1 MALKHDKDGFLV
13 GRGGKDVL
21 EVIHDNTEEIL
32 SHLKATPPAQP
43 SPKLHIGLKLPKAST
58 PKTPPPKPRNQSH
71 GIRHRDA
78 NGRFMERGASPTPQD
93 KKINQSHAA
102 THKAQQ
108 EQIKLLKRMAKQKNA
123 DKGYKPVPSVLNG
136 RGLNQAA
143 MNFAQGK
150 SASKGG
156 VAPSS
161 KVGNFLDGSKKL
173 LGGVLRA
180 GGGLIRKLPVLGTL
194 LGLGTAAWQMSR
206 LGGAGLSGEQKGQ
219 QKSRVWGRLGG
230 GLAGAAA
237 GGVAGASIG
246 SVVPV
251 VGTALGGMIGA
262 VIGGMGGEHIG
273 QEVGEWLY
281 QKDWKDAWDNT
292 RHAMTTMFGHSTR
305 SFTAFAQ
312 EAFERFKATFP
323 VIASYIEAMAQSV
336 QDVAKAAVSK
346 VIEGMQAVKEAFNGQ
361 ETQGAN
367 PDGTLTI
374 TQKVGAA
381 VGSATR
387 TSVDWL
393 KSNNPFSYEGLKL
406 KAGATNGGTTEYGL
420 TAMVHAI
427 NDRFGKDVLRHAA
440 LNDKYHH
447 KSIGYHSLHK
457 DGLGFDTTFDSAN
470 QMQAKG
476 LNNGKNTAAKQ
487 RYAEI
492 KQYVESMGFTVGGKG
507 SDIELVD
514 EYNNKSKKAT
524 GGHIH
529 FAFRSKA
536 AAKKYE
542 DMVRHGLPSLTQPT
556 AQTAPTAQT
565 VFAGENNQI
574 IRPKGAKGSFTV
586 AQLNQ
591 TFALDDKLGLQR
603 GTVAG
608 QMYQESKLDP
618 KAVSHAG
625 AKGWAQI
632 MPDTQAGHEA
642 EAKRKFNPANFEDA
656 LKMQEMSLNTFR
668 YKSGKRSLGKVSD
681 EAMFRGYN
689 GGWSGQAG
697 KLNGAENRE
706 YYAKVMAGR
715 QVVLAAMAAATTAP
729 KSPAVKHSKPVYPVK
744 STQAAKNL
752 SPPLTHHVTAPSI
765 QAPAIATQ
773 IIAVPSIS
781 AISNSGQRTQT
792 LVAHDANQPQAPY
805 LAHKTLSQRV
815 SHDKIAWAVS
825 GGIGMG

>member
-13 GRGGKDVL
+13 GRGGKDIL

-32 SHLKATPPAQP
+32 NHVKAVPPAQP
-43 SPKLHIGLKLPKAST
+43 SPKLHIGLKLPKASPPT
-58 PKTPPPKPRNQSH
+58 PQSKPRKQSH

-78 NGRFMERGASPTPQD
+78 NGRFIERGALPTAQD
-93 KKINQSHAA
+93 KKINQSHAV

-108 EQIKLLKRMAKQKNA
+108 EQIKLLKRMAKQKTS
-123 DKGYKPVPSVLNG
+123 DKSYQPTPSVLRG
-136 RGLNQAA
+136 KGLNRAA
-143 MNFAQGK
+143 MEFVQGK
-150 SASKGG
+150 AAGQSSG
-156 VAPSS
+156 APSS
-161 KVGNFLDGSKKL
+161 KTSGFLGGSKKL
-173 LGGVLRA
+173 LGGVARA
-180 GGGLIRKLPVLGTL
+180 GGGLMRRLPVLGTL

-206 LGGAGLSGEQKGQ
+206 LGDANLPDEQKGH
-219 QKSRVWGRLGG
+219 QKAGVWGKLGG

-237 GGVAGASIG
+237 GGVAGATIG

-262 VIGGMGGEHIG
+262 AIGSMEGEQIG
-273 QEVGEWLY
+273 QNVGEWLY
-281 QKDWKDAWDNT
+281 QKDWKSAWDNT
-292 RHAMTTMFGHSTR
+292 RHDMTTLFGHSTR
-305 SFTAFAQ
+305 SLTTFAQ
-312 EAFERFKATFP
+312 NAFERFQATFP
-323 VIASYIEAMAQSV
+323 VIAGHIQAMAQSV
-336 QDVAKAAVSK
+336 QDVAKTAMSNVMDGIQAAK
-346 VIEGMQAVKEAFNGQ
+346 DAFHDHNV
-361 ETQGAN
+361 QGAN
-367 PDGTLTI
+367 PDGTPT
-374 TQKVGAA
+374 TAQKMGAA

-393 KSNNPFSYEGLKL
+393 KSKNPFSYEGLKL
-406 KAGATNGGTTEYGL
+406 KAGATNGGTTENGL

-427 NDRFGKDVLRHAA
+427 NDRFGKDVLRHAS
-440 LNDKYHH
+440 LNDEYH
-447 KSIGYHSLHK
+447 KNMGYHSLHK

-487 RYAEI
+487 RYNEI

-507 SDIELVD
+507 TDIQLID

-529 FAFRSKA
+529 FAFRNKG
-536 AAKKYE
+536 AAKRYE
-542 DMVRHGLPSLTQPT
+542 DMVRHGLPSLTQSAVPLTQTTPT
-556 AQTAPTAQT
+556 ITTGASQ
-565 VFAGENNQI
+565 QI
-574 IRPKGAKGSFTV
+574 IKPKGAKGSFTM

-603 GTVAG
+603 GMVAG

-618 KAVSHAG
+618 NAVSHAG

-632 MPDTQAGHEA
+632 MPKTQAGHEA
-642 EAKRKFNPANFEDA
+642 DAKRTFNPANFEDA

-668 YKSGKRSLGKVSD
+668 YKNGKRALGKVSD

-689 GGWSGQAG
+689 GGWNGQAG

-715 QVVLAAMAAATTAP
+715 QLVLAAMGNVSTPP
-729 KSPAVKHSKPVYPVK
+729 KSKTAQPNKPAYPITGV
-744 STQAAKNL
+744 TPQTIG
-752 SPPLTHHVTAPSI
+752 SPMIHQVTAPSI
-765 QAPAIATQ
+765 QTPAIATQ
-773 IIAVPSIS
+773 AIAVPSITVAS
-781 AISNSGQRTQT
+781 SSSQRTQ
-792 LVAHDANQPQAPY
+792 VPVVPDSNPPQAPY
-805 LAHKTLSQRV
+805 LAHKSLSQRV

-825 GGIGMG
+825 GGIGIA